1 MAKGQSDRGA
11 VKGMSKARIAVVH
24 PGMGLGGSESPVLW
38 TLQALKDDYDVTL
51 ITTGEVDLARLN
63 AYYGTRLAPADL
75 AVQYAP
81 MPIGLRST
89 EKLVGLKGSF
99 FQRYVRRVAA
109 DFNVMIS
116 CYGPMDFGRRGIQMI
131 ADFAFVDELRFSL
144 HPGVRSWKQWWYGRS
159 PLRQLYL
166 YICGIVNGAS
176 PGGWKRNLNLANSD
190 WSARLLRDRFGV
202 ESQTLY
208 PPVENDFPQID
219 SAKRDNG
226 FVCLGRISAEK
237 RVDSIIEILS
247 RVRQRGNDIHLHVLG
262 GVDDSPYGARVR
274 SLAERN
280 REWIFLEGWAI
291 GDEKKKLL
299 ASHRYG
305 IHGRENEPFGIAV
318 GEMVNAGC
326 IVFVPNGGGQ
336 VEIVDHPALVFRDD
350 ADAVDKI
357 DAVLKSSA
365 EQEKLSHH
373 LRQSASRFTP
383 GAFQAQIHQ
392 VVSEFLKEQAAD
404 SPQRR

>member
-1 MAKGQSDRGA
+1 MKEEPSPKAK
-11 VKGMSKARIAVVH
+11 IAIVH
-24 PGMGLGGSESPVLW
+24 PGMGMGGSESPVLW
-38 TLQALKDDYDVTL
+38 TLEALRRDHNVTL
-51 ITTGEVDLARLN
+51 ITTGKIDLARLN
-63 AYYGTRLAPADL
+63 AYYGTRLAPKDFFL
-75 AVQYAP
+75 QNP
-81 MPIGLRST
+81 RLPIGLGST
-89 EKLVGLKGSF
+89 RKFVGLKGSA

-109 DFNVMIS
+109 DFDVMIS
-116 CYGPMDFGRRGIQMI
+116 CYGPMDFGRPGIQMI

-176 PGGWKRNLNLANSD
+176 PGGWKRNLNLANSH

-219 SAKRDNG
+219 FAKRDNG

-247 RVRQRGNDIHLHVLG
+247 RVRQSGHDIHLHILG
-262 GVDDSPYGARVR
+262 GVDVSPYGKRVK

-280 REWIFLEGWAI
+280 HEWVFLEGWAI

-299 ASHRYG
+299 ARHRD
-305 IHGRENEPFGIAV
+305 R
-318 GEMVNAGC
+318 
-326 IVFVPNGGGQ
+326 
-336 VEIVDHPALVFRDD
+336 
-350 ADAVDKI
+350 
-357 DAVLKSSA
+357 KSTRLNS
-365 EQEKLSHH
+365 
-373 LRQSASRFTP
+373 
-383 GAFQAQIHQ
+383 
-392 VVSEFLKEQAAD
+392 
-404 SPQRR
+404 